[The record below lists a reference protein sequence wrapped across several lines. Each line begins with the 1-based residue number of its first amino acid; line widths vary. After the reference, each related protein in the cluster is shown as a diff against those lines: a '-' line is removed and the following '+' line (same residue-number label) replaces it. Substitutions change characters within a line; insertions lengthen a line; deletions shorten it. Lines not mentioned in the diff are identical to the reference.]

1 MTRVRVDRIL
11 CDNPD
16 CVIYV
21 DELVRE
27 ETADVEV
34 ELIEHVVAIGWT
46 RVDGSDF
53 CPSHGG

>member
-16 CVIYV
+16 CVVYV

-34 ELIEHVVAIGWT
+34 ELIEHVVTIGWT
-46 RVDGSDF
+46 RVDGCDY